1 MGLREIRDDI
11 RKKSEMTVKEA
22 DLMLHEIDELIA
34 AFKVL
39 EKKMKKFE
47 KQHGSKIKNSKE
59 YYQKLTELREG
70 LGLPPE
76 IGVYNWSDS
85 PSFMDRLTGKGYYD
99 QLSLDVLEIGKEITS
114 KTGGLI
120 SLAELTIRLNK
131 ARPGKVVPPDDVA
144 KVVKTLQKND
154 LIVGMRELDSGVKI
168 VEFVSA
174 DLTEDQERVFS
185 IASKKGYVT
194 LEELVMKTR
203 WSLERAT
210 RLMESLENEGLV
222 VKDSDVTEGTK
233 YWFPSLA

>member
-22 DLMLHEIDELIA
+22 DLMLHEIDELIV
-34 AFKVL
+34 AFKIL

-47 KQHGSKIKNSKE
+47 KTHGSKIKNSKE
-59 YYQKLTELREG
+59 YYLKLQELREG

-85 PSFMDRLTGKGYYD
+85 PSLMDKLTGKGYYD
-99 QLSLDVLEIGKEITS
+99 QLSLEILDLGKSITA
-114 KTGGLI
+114 KTGGII

-131 ARPGKVVPPDDVA
+131 ARPGKIVPPEDVS
-144 KVVKTLQKND
+144 KVIRSLSKND
-154 LIVGMRELDSGVKI
+154 LIVGIRELESGVKI

-174 DLTEDQERVFS
+174 DLTEDQEKVFS
-185 IASKKGYVT
+185 IASRSGFLT
-194 LEELVMKTR
+194 LEELVMRTK
-203 WSLERAT
+203 WSIERAT
-210 RLMESLENEGLV
+210 RILNTLENQGLV
-222 VKDSDVTEGTK
+222 VKDSDVSEGTK